1 MSQIWCNSPK
11 LMTALLGMGREGMI
25 SVWSS
30 IWSVPSAGC
39 REMLHYMLVCCL
51 WRACMHTHTDTPFAR
66 VISGS
71 QCSCLCL
78 GTEDFLFLLLLLDK
92 YKPYCVKNLV
102 STSTSGPVGDPTS
115 DVTAYQP
122 LFISSSVLF
131 QKKVGEPA
139 SNLENSRG
147 HSVTFYKIC
156 FTAAVNGIGY

>member
-51 WRACMHTHTDTPFAR
+51 WRAHMHTHTDTPFAR

-78 GTEDFLFLLLLLDK
+78 GTDDFFFFFFCLTNTSHIVLKTWCCEMLHQNQHPFLGHWEI
-92 YKPYCVKNLV
+92 PLV
-102 STSTSGPVGDPTS
+102 MWLSTSHFL
-115 DVTAYQP
+115 Y
-122 LFISSSVLF
+122 
-131 QKKVGEPA
+131 
-139 SNLENSRG
+139 
-147 HSVTFYKIC
+147 H
-156 FTAAVNGIGY
+156 AVYYFKRKWANRHPI